1 MKEERT
7 NQDGRRAGER
17 QVVEGE
23 ERTIEEYEKYENDKD
38 NGEQDQGR

>member
-1 MKEERT
+1 VKEERT

-23 ERTIEEYEKYENDKD
+23 ERKVGEYEKYKNYKD
-38 NGEQDQGR
+38 NGA